1 MNVNEISVIVPVK
14 DNQQGI
20 NTLLETFFDKFSAEE
35 CPREIIIVDNKSTP
49 PINVDKVFL
58 GRGCHVRLLT
68 CRKPGPGAARNI
80 GARYAEG
87 TFLLFIDSDC
97 VPAMSLLTGY
107 VQARAEHK
115 HNCVAYAGFVDALG
129 KDVLSN
135 YYVSQHIH
143 LPPRIIDS
151 DDDCS
156 PKYLVT
162 ANALVCKKAFDGI
175 GGFDETF
182 VLAGGEDIDLA
193 LRLKQVGSLSFALKS
208 VVFHDFN
215 DGMVGFV
222 KRFFRYGK
230 GLGMLKS
237 KHSDYSF
244 PGPFTA
250 NDKKIFFNNI
260 LVVVQWLCMYFGYL
274 KQKRELRRES

>member
-20 NTLLETFFDKFSAEE
+20 NTLLETFFELFRTEAY
-35 CPREIIIVDNKSTP
+35 PLEIIIIDNNSAP
-49 PINVDKVFL
+49 PISVKAAFL
-58 GRGCHVRLLT
+58 DRGCHVRLLT
-68 CRKPGPGAARNI
+68 CGKPGPGAARNM
-80 GARYAEG
+80 GAKHAKG
-87 TFLLFIDSDC
+87 LFLLFIDSDC
-97 VPAMSLLTGY
+97 VPAASLMTGY
-107 VQARAEHK
+107 VEARMK
-115 HNCVAYAGFVDALG
+115 DKYNSVAYAGFIDALG
-129 KDVLSN
+129 RDVLSN

-143 LPPRIIDS
+143 LPPTIINSDS
-151 DDDCS
+151 S

-162 ANALVCKKAFDGI
+162 ANALVCKKAFDGV

-193 LRLKQVGSLSFALKS
+193 LRLRQFGRLSFAPKS

-222 KRFFRYGK
+222 TRFFRYGQGIK
-230 GLGMLKS
+230 MLKS
-237 KHSDYSF
+237 KYPDYGF
-244 PGPFTA
+244 PPPFTA
-250 NDKKIFFNNI
+250 NDKGVLLNNV

-274 KQKRELRRES
+274 KQKREL